1 MLEIGYLEQNRLE
14 VYLLGD
20 SFLVEGGHRLKG
32 EISVFGSKNSSL
44 PIMAAS
50 ILTGGKLIL
59 DNVPPVKDIF
69 IMAEILK
76 YLGLEIEIGEN
87 QVIIKGEVK
96 SFEAPYEL
104 VSKMRASF
112 EILGPLLARFGEAKI
127 PYPGGCRIGLR
138 PIDLHIKGF
147 ERLGAE
153 ITVEKGFVYAR
164 AKRGLKGAKI
174 YLDKPSVGATRNIMM
189 GAVLAKGETIIE
201 NAACE
206 PEVVDLGNFLKAL
219 GAEIEGLG
227 TSVIHI
233 TGKSELNSI
242 DYYKVIPDRIAAGTY
257 IIAGVMIGKEV
268 LVKNVETDHLQ
279 SLFIKLKEAG
289 VDNFQIRDK
298 EVLVKGAKNWK
309 GIEINTMPYPGF
321 PTDLQ
326 PQIMVFACLAQGSS
340 VIVENIF
347 ENRFSHVGELLRLG
361 AKISIE
367 GRTAMVQG
375 VPKLIGAPV
384 EATDLRAGAA
394 LVLAGLVAEGETEI
408 LEASEHIDRGYVAL
422 EKELSSLGAKIRR
435 IKKE

>member
-1 MLEIGYLEQNRLE
+1 MGE
-14 VYLLGD
+14 
-20 SFLVEGGHRLKG
+20 SFIIEGGHRLKG

-59 DNVPPVKDIF
+59 DNVPPVKDIYT
-69 IMAEILK
+69 MAEILN
-76 YLGLEIEIGEN
+76 YIGLEINILNN
-87 QVIIKGEVK
+87 QLIIKGEPK
-96 SFEAPYEL
+96 IFEAPYEL

-112 EILGPLLARFGEAKI
+112 ELLGPLLAKFGEAKI

-147 ERLGAE
+147 ESLGAE
-153 ITVEKGFVYAR
+153 IIIEKGFVYAR
-164 AKRGLKGAKI
+164 AKKGLKGAKI

-189 GAVLAKGETIIE
+189 ASVLAKGETIIE

-206 PEVVDLGNFLKAL
+206 PEVVDLGNFLKAS

-227 TSVIHI
+227 TSVIYI
-233 TGKSELNSI
+233 TGKDELKSI

-257 IIAGVMIGKEV
+257 IIASIMAGKEV
-268 LVKNVETDHLQ
+268 LIKNIEIDHLQ
-279 SLFIKLKEAG
+279 SLFIKLREAG
-289 VDNFQIRDK
+289 IDNFQLKDK

-340 VIVENIF
+340 VIIENIF

-367 GRTAMVQG
+367 GRTAMIQG
-375 VPKLIGAPV
+375 VTKLIGAPV

-394 LVLAGLVAEGETEI
+394 LVIAGLVAEGETEV
-408 LEASEHIDRGYVAL
+408 LEAGEHIDRGYVNL
-422 EKELSSLGAKIRR
+422 EKELSALGAKIKRM
-435 IKKE
+435 KKE

>member
-1 MLEIGYLEQNRLE
+1 MELNKLEEKLMPE
-14 VYLLGD
+14 
-20 SFLVEGGHRLKG
+20 SFIIEGGHRLKG
-32 EISVFGSKNSSL
+32 EITVFGSKNSSL

-50 ILTGGKLIL
+50 ILTGGKLII
-59 DNVPPVKDIF
+59 DNVPPVKDI
-69 IMAEILK
+69 ITMAEILSHI
-76 YLGLEIEIGEN
+76 GLEVSVGEN
-87 QVIIKGEVK
+87 QIIIKGEPK

-112 EILGPLLARFGEAKI
+112 ELLGPLLARFGEAKI

-138 PIDLHIKGF
+138 PIDLHVKGF
-147 ERLGAE
+147 ESLGAE
-153 ITVEKGFVYAR
+153 ITIEKGFVYAR
-164 AKRGLKGAKI
+164 TKKGLKGNKI

-189 GAVLAKGETIIE
+189 ASVLAKGETIIE

-233 TGKSELNSI
+233 TCKNELKGI
-242 DYYKVIPDRIAAGTY
+242 DYYRVIPDRIAAGSY
-257 IIAGVMIGKEV
+257 IIASVMIGKEV
-268 LVKNVETDHLQ
+268 LIKNIEIDHLQ
-279 SLFIKLKEAG
+279 NLFMKLKEAG
-289 VDNFQIRDK
+289 VDNFQLKDK
-298 EVLVKGAKNWK
+298 EVLIRGVKGWK
-309 GIEINTMPYPGF
+309 GLEINTMPYPGF

-340 VIVENIF
+340 VIIENIF

-384 EATDLRAGAA
+384 EATDLRAGVA
-394 LVLAGLVAEGETEI
+394 LVIAGLVAEGETEVVGVD
-408 LEASEHIDRGYVAL
+408 EHIDRGHVNL
-422 EKELSSLGAKIRR
+422 EKEFSDLGAKIKRV
-435 IKKE
+435 KKV

>member
-1 MLEIGYLEQNRLE
+1 MGE
-14 VYLLGD
+14 
-20 SFLVEGGHRLKG
+20 SFIIEGGHRLKG

-50 ILTGGKLIL
+50 ILAGGKLIL

-69 IMAEILK
+69 TMAEILS
-76 YLGLEIEIGEN
+76 YIGLEINIGDN
-87 QVIIKGEVK
+87 QVIIKGEPK
-96 SFEAPYEL
+96 NFEAPYEL

-112 EILGPLLARFGEAKI
+112 ELLGPLLAKFGEAKI

-138 PIDLHIKGF
+138 PIDLHLKGF
-147 ERLGAE
+147 ESMGAE

-164 AKRGLKGAKI
+164 AKKGLKGAKI

-189 GAVLAKGETIIE
+189 AAVLAKGETVIE

-206 PEVVDLGNFLKAL
+206 PEVVDLGNFLKAQ

-227 TSVIHI
+227 TSVIYI
-233 TGKSELNSI
+233 TGKNELKSI
-242 DYYKVIPDRIAAGTY
+242 EYYKVIPDRIAAGTY
-257 IIAGVMIGKEV
+257 IIASVMIGKEV
-268 LVKNVETDHLQ
+268 LIKNVEVDHLQ

-289 VDNFQIRDK
+289 VDNFLIKDKKVLIR
-298 EVLVKGAKNWK
+298 GAKNWK
-309 GIEINTMPYPGF
+309 GIEITTMPYPGF

-367 GRTAMVQG
+367 GRTAMIQG
-375 VPKLIGAPV
+375 VSKLIGAPV

-394 LVLAGLVAEGETEI
+394 LVIAGLVAEGETEV
-408 LEASEHIDRGYVAL
+408 LEAGEHIDRGYVNL
-422 EKELSSLGAKIRR
+422 EKEFSNLGAKIKRVR
-435 IKKE
+435 KS